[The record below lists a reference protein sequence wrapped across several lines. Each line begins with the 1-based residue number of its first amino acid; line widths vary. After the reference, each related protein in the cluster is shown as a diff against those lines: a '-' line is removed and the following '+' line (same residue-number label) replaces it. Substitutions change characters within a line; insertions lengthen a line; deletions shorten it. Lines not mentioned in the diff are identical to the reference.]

1 MSLAI
6 TTGAR
11 LEIKRLYPVMRLL
24 DSMGVNYKFI
34 HTGQHY
40 DYGMSVKFIE
50 EFGLRKPD
58 YNIVL
63 SSLEPPVQ
71 VSEIMQK
78 LTYFFQDSDANLILV
93 RLLRPRPSSL
103 SS

>member
-1 MSLAI
+1 
-6 TTGAR
+6 
-11 LEIKRLYPVMRLL
+11 
-24 DSMGVNYKFI
+24 MGVNYKFI

-63 SSLEPPVQ
+63 SSLETQHHDFVL
-71 VSEIMQK
+71 VTLRRSETVDNPQTINH
-78 LTYFFQDSDANLILV
+78 LHLLSHCYGYFPHPYPHREPFPI
-93 RLLRPRPSSL
+93 RLL
-103 SS
+103 